1 MEDNLSTV
9 GLRKRHPQNEDELED
24 VVEGEPVGG
33 VDGTLNDCQQGIN
46 NPVRQPLSIICLA
59 RGEQGIERVV
69 ARNQE
74 TGKVDEEL
82 ASNVEENQEGV
93 DSDQAEDDIDLR
105 NGGLA
110 LQIVE
115 DRVLRELLVKLGY
128 GVLSTILKRSH
139 F

>member
-1 MEDNLSTV
+1 MRLGQRSQAHTVNHCSDQKTVSHDCPVLSI
-9 GLRKRHPQNEDELED
+9 KREKTH
-24 VVEGEPVGG
+24 
-33 VDGTLNDCQQGIN
+33 
-46 NPVRQPLSIICLA
+46 LSIICLA

-115 DRVLRELLVKLGY
+115 DRVLREL
-128 GVLSTILKRSH
+128 
-139 F
+139 